1 MRMWSACSTKHQ
13 KSNADV
19 CGWLWDREDMHP
31 KIQTLSTNMPS
42 TWPSEAL
49 WVNYW
54 NPKSADPRR
63 VWKGNNNDK
72 KSGKYNVFTFC
83 PAAVDL
89 LKKRMP
95 PPSAMVWEMPCH
107 HKSVMTNHQ
116 TLEKNQTIG
125 RGGHFWTS
133 MVSCFTSQICW
144 LHPRSY

>member
-19 CGWLWDREDMHP
+19 CGGCGIGKIYIP
-31 KIQTLSTNMPS
+31 KSKHWAQTCHQHDPAKRSD
-42 TWPSEAL
+42 
-49 WVNYW
+49 NYW

-125 RGGHFWTS
+125 RGHFWTS
-133 MVSCFTSQICW
+133 MVSCFTSQSCW